1 MFLGISLNPKPRR
14 KAPVTSP
21 KVFEHAIAKPTIPPS
36 LSKILFKVN
45 SQASGGALKKSWA
58 VLKGNTQIL
67 GYVLQVC

>member
-36 LSKILFKVN
+36 LSKIIIQGLTVKRVAELFKKV
-45 SQASGGALKKSWA
+45 GRP
-58 VLKGNTQIL
+58 
-67 GYVLQVC
+67 